1 MQRGSNLVSSGF
13 CVNVDRFT
21 VLVLAIVCLDEYLI
35 PCRFYDGP
43 LHYFFSLAGAN
54 GGMYIVKLKFHL
66 LIFNLGRRTMH
77 ASILT
82 CSIFILRI
90 VGKTTFTKLLTGEL
104 QPNTGEIEIGETVV
118 LGVYDQLG
126 LKFDEM
132 AEKQTVLEYV
142 IDQIQNNDSKSMDGV
157 MSEARTLLSQFQFE
171 RSRWQERISV
181 LSGGERRRLQ
191 ILSVLSVVSC

>member
-1 MQRGSNLVSSGF
+1 MKDYSLILNLI
-13 CVNVDRFT
+13 
-21 VLVLAIVCLDEYLI
+21 L
-35 PCRFYDGP
+35 
-43 LHYFFSLAGAN
+43 
-54 GGMYIVKLKFHL
+54 
-66 LIFNLGRRTMH
+66 RTLC

-82 CSIFILRI
+82 RSIFILRI

-104 QPNTGEIEIGETVV
+104 QANSGEIEIGETVV

-191 ILSVLSVVSC
+191 ILSVLSVVSSQSG

>member
-1 MQRGSNLVSSGF
+1 MKDYSLILNLI
-13 CVNVDRFT
+13 
-21 VLVLAIVCLDEYLI
+21 L
-35 PCRFYDGP
+35 
-43 LHYFFSLAGAN
+43 
-54 GGMYIVKLKFHL
+54 
-66 LIFNLGRRTMH
+66 RTLC

-82 CSIFILRI
+82 RPIFILRI

-104 QPNTGEIEIGETVV
+104 QANSGEIEIGETVV

-191 ILSVLSVVSC
+191 ILSVLSVVSSQSG

>member
-1 MQRGSNLVSSGF
+1 M
-13 CVNVDRFT
+13 
-21 VLVLAIVCLDEYLI
+21 
-35 PCRFYDGP
+35 
-43 LHYFFSLAGAN
+43 
-54 GGMYIVKLKFHL
+54 
-66 LIFNLGRRTMH
+66 
-77 ASILT
+77 
-82 CSIFILRI
+82 
-90 VGKTTFTKLLTGEL
+90 TGEL
-104 QPNTGEIEIGETVV
+104 QPNQGEIEIGETVA

-157 MSEARTLLSQFQFE
+157 MGEARTLLSQFQFE

-191 ILSVLSVVSC
+191 ILSVLSVVSSKREIQLNEIIEQQHAKYVHAPNTRFSLSL

>member
-1 MQRGSNLVSSGF
+1 M
-13 CVNVDRFT
+13 C
-21 VLVLAIVCLDEYLI
+21 
-35 PCRFYDGP
+35 
-43 LHYFFSLAGAN
+43 
-54 GGMYIVKLKFHL
+54 
-66 LIFNLGRRTMH
+66 

-82 CSIFILRI
+82 RSIFILRI

-104 QPNTGEIEIGETVV
+104 QANSGEIEIGETVV

-191 ILSVLSVVSC
+191 ILSVLSVVSSQSG

>member
-1 MQRGSNLVSSGF
+1 MNLI
-13 CVNVDRFT
+13 
-21 VLVLAIVCLDEYLI
+21 L
-35 PCRFYDGP
+35 
-43 LHYFFSLAGAN
+43 
-54 GGMYIVKLKFHL
+54 
-66 LIFNLGRRTMH
+66 RTLC

-82 CSIFILRI
+82 RSIFILRI

-104 QPNTGEIEIGETVV
+104 QANSGEIEIGETVV

-191 ILSVLSVVSC
+191 ILSVLSVVSSQSG